1 MHRLPAFLPEAFAE
15 ERFSRAFHVCFS
27 RFRRRSERH
36 SVEAAPLSMRTGW
49 ACGRFGRP
57 VESGSGGFLVNV
69 HSSDVGRRTP
79 SAFVT
84 FFSGRFSLLFVSLIL
99 AFALCPFFEGYVRL
113 TLLTDIY
120 LTVILLASIQVAT
133 SDKRSF
139 AIALVLAAP
148 YLLLKWGSEITAS
161 RLPWHFEEIFA
172 VLFVAYVLTLIF
184 AYIARQ
190 QRVTRDV
197 IMAAVCGYFLLGLAW
212 AFVYFF
218 VESALPG
225 SFQFSPNTSAAKA
238 DFLYYS
244 FVTMTTVGYG
254 DMLPVSNAAR
264 SLAILEAVMGQLYL
278 AVTIARLV
286 GIQSSQAQSGGDE

>member
-1 MHRLPAFLPEAFAE
+1 MNELVDTRKTHPPAL
-15 ERFSRAFHVCFS
+15 
-27 RFRRRSERH
+27 
-36 SVEAAPLSMRTGW
+36 
-49 ACGRFGRP
+49 
-57 VESGSGGFLVNV
+57 GG
-69 HSSDVGRRTP
+69 
-79 SAFVT
+79 
-84 FFSGRFSLLFVSLIL
+84 FFSGRFSLLLVAIVL
-99 AFALCPFFEGYVRL
+99 AFALCPFFEGFVRIS
-113 TLLTDIY
+113 LLTDIY
-120 LTVILLASIQVAT
+120 LSAILLASIRAA
-133 SDKRSF
+133 SDSTRTF
-139 AIALVLAAP
+139 LIALALAAP
-148 YLLLKWGSEITAS
+148 FLLLKWGSAIAGVS
-161 RLPWHFEEIFA
+161 LPWNFEEAFGG
-172 VLFVAYVLTLIF
+172 LFVAYVLALIF
-184 AYIARQ
+184 TFIARQ

-225 SFQFSPNTSAAKA
+225 SFQFSPNTSAPKA